1 MNIKK
6 HTTVLLFIVYILVFV
21 TGCNQYGFFISFKKI
36 GGLKVDDAVIYKNEQ
51 IGQVK
56 KITYENDATFL
67 VGVLLDKDQA
77 HFATQ
82 NTQFYIDTS
91 PVKKGEKAIVLSPG
105 LEGGKPIAQG
115 ATVKGKSKQDQMI
128 AKWKHQPFWTDL
140 EKTFQGVLK
149 ELKDIPDSQEY
160 KNLKKRLSELE
171 SQMAQSGK
179 EIADK
184 FHKEILPKLEEEI
197 KRFMDMLEQQGKE
210 DKAQSL
216 EKELNK
222 LQSI

>member
-1 MNIKK
+1 
-6 HTTVLLFIVYILVFV
+6 
-21 TGCNQYGFFISFKKI
+21 
-36 GGLKVDDAVIYKNEQ
+36 
-51 IGQVK
+51 
-56 KITYENDATFL
+56 
-67 VGVLLDKDQA
+67 
-77 HFATQ
+77 
-82 NTQFYIDTS
+82 
-91 PVKKGEKAIVLSPG
+91 
-105 LEGGKPIAQG
+105 
-115 ATVKGKSKQDQMI
+115 MI